1 MKTLRQH
8 LHLVTTIWL
17 LCQTL
22 SVSAFMPRLCCPE
35 HDGQA
40 AAAGDDHCARTAAA
54 DECPMAGPD
63 GQPCP
68 EHANGGSH
76 ADCVMRGTCAAP
88 AVALLSLFSVPG
100 ILADGTRVPADLASA
115 AFVASPHAAT
125 SVPAPHDTP
134 PPRS

>member
-1 MKTLRQH
+1 MNRLRQH
-8 LHLVTTIWL
+8 LHLATTIWL

-22 SVSAFMPRLCCPE
+22 SVSALLPRLCCPE

-40 AAAGDDHCARTAAA
+40 VATGDDHCAKQAAA

-88 AVALLSLFSVPG
+88 AVALLSLLSVPG
-100 ILADGTRVPADLASA
+100 VLTDGTRVPVD
-115 AFVASPHAAT
+115 PAAT
-125 SVPAPHDTP
+125 DVIVPSSWAVGVDASHDTP